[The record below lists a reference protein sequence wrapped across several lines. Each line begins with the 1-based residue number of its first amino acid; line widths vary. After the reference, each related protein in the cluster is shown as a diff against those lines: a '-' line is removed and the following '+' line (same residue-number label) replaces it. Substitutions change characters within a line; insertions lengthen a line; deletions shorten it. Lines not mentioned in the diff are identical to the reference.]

1 MPAAV
6 QSSGKLLDAGP
17 GLSVE
22 IDIGS
27 QLTLKAGF
35 ALCLLGKPGQLR
47 RTADL
52 VDAFCLRGLGHSCA
66 VPALTGIRQGAHF
79 DGAFLRQRKAA
90 AAGQAVR
97 LGDFIRVS
105 LSGRQGKHI
114 SLTEGIHAAGGGV
127 RYRKGSALRHPEGHL
142 ASRKF
147 VQRDGHA
154 ALVGNRKAA
163 LGRLVSESRG
173 GIFIRALRQKIG
185 AVTLGRNGLSLGIA
199 HRKGTALRQ
208 VGIGQRVQS
217 GHTEI
222 LKANPITAFISTA
235 VLFIL
240 KGQGVAGG
248 YGNSELR
255 PFPIA
260 AGSDQRVRPM
270 LQREFVILF
279 FRRHPIGKIQPGS
292 LGEGKGHDGGRTA
305 LSGIIGYQ
313 PTVLL
318 RVPDK
323 AVACAV
329 LGGYGRRNSLKV
341 VGKCPLVFQRH
352 RDGDRVLPYCKGT
365 AGRLTALAADRV
377 GVFAGRQLIHI
388 GLVSAVGDR
397 FPLEED
403 ADHMRR
409 GNVLRTGNLECDG
422 LPGAGIQRHRLRHVS
437 TVYGD
442 LPRPLRI
449 AKAGYHVVICAVG
462 QRIDYRSVA
471 VGDRRDGFPAAP
483 GCQND
488 LGIFRTKGKCRGM
501 QGLQRKAFQI
511 DAVVPFV

>member
-114 SLTEGIHAAGGGV
+114 SLTEGIHTAGGGV
-127 RYRKGSALRHPEGHL
+127 RYRKRSALRDLEGYL
-142 ASRKF
+142 VSRKF

-154 ALVGNRKAA
+154 APVGNRKAA
-163 LGRLVSESRG
+163 LGRLVSERRG
-173 GIFIRALRQKIG
+173 GIGIRALRQKIG
-185 AVTLGRNGLSLGIA
+185 AVTLRRHGLSLGIA
-199 HRKGTALRQ
+199 HRKGAALRQ

-222 LKANPITAFISTA
+222 FEVNRITALISTA

-248 YGNSELR
+248 YGNSKLR

-270 LQREFVILF
+270 LQREFVIIR
-279 FRRHPIGKIQPGS
+279 FRRHPISKIQPGS
-292 LGEGKGHDGGRTA
+292 LGEGEGHGSGRTA
-305 LSGIIGYQ
+305 RSGVIGY
-313 PTVLL
+313 
-318 RVPDK
+318 
-323 AVACAV
+323 
-329 LGGYGRRNSLKV
+329 
-341 VGKCPLVFQRH
+341 
-352 RDGDRVLPYCKGT
+352 
-365 AGRLTALAADRV
+365 
-377 GVFAGRQLIHI
+377 
-388 GLVSAVGDR
+388 
-397 FPLEED
+397 
-403 ADHMRR
+403 
-409 GNVLRTGNLECDG
+409 
-422 LPGAGIQRHRLRHVS
+422 
-437 TVYGD
+437 
-442 LPRPLRI
+442 
-449 AKAGYHVVICAVG
+449 
-462 QRIDYRSVA
+462 
-471 VGDRRDGFPAAP
+471 
-483 GCQND
+483 
-488 LGIFRTKGKCRGM
+488 
-501 QGLQRKAFQI
+501 
-511 DAVVPFV
+511 